1 MPRGRTDRSKSDD
14 RDQEVGLGP
23 HAFGRNTR
31 TLLLLSFGGGLAAAL
46 GVAALVAAAGPEER
60 FLATLLAFGFSF
72 WLPFSALLWV
82 LLVDRGTMRDA
93 PRNVEDSV
101 EYRWSERASAGV
113 FRDMLVLLGAGAA
126 VLSVLEVAID
136 LTLRWPLHLV
146 LAGLVVLAMVDFG
159 IRMQLS
165 KRAEG

>member
-1 MPRGRTDRSKSDD
+1 MTEIQKSAWGRMRS
-14 RDQEVGLGP
+14 GG
-23 HAFGRNTR
+23 NTR

-126 VLSVLEVAID
+126 VLSVLEVASD

>member
-1 MPRGRTDRSKSDD
+1 MTEIKKSAWGRMRS
-14 RDQEVGLGP
+14 GG
-23 HAFGRNTR
+23 NTR

>member
-1 MPRGRTDRSKSDD
+1 MTEIKKSAWGRMRS
-14 RDQEVGLGP
+14 GG
-23 HAFGRNTR
+23 NTR
-31 TLLLLSFGGGLAAAL
+31 TLILLSFGGGLAAAL

>member
-1 MPRGRTDRSKSDD
+1 MTEIKKSAWGRMRS
-14 RDQEVGLGP
+14 GG
-23 HAFGRNTR
+23 NTR

-46 GVAALVAAAGPEER
+46 GVAVLVAAAGPEER

>member
-1 MPRGRTDRSKSDD
+1 MTEIQKSAWGRMRS
-14 RDQEVGLGP
+14 GG
-23 HAFGRNTR
+23 NTR

-46 GVAALVAAAGPEER
+46 GVAVLVAAAGPEER

>member
-1 MPRGRTDRSKSDD
+1 M
-14 RDQEVGLGP
+14 
-23 HAFGRNTR
+23 
-31 TLLLLSFGGGLAAAL
+31 LSFGGGLAAAL

>member
-1 MPRGRTDRSKSDD
+1 MTEIQKSAWGRMRS
-14 RDQEVGLGP
+14 GG
-23 HAFGRNTR
+23 NTR

-159 IRMQLS
+159 IRMQLI

>member
-1 MPRGRTDRSKSDD
+1 MTEIQKSAWGRMRS
-14 RDQEVGLGP
+14 GG
-23 HAFGRNTR
+23 NTR

-46 GVAALVAAAGPEER
+46 GVAALVAAAGPGQR
-60 FLATLLAFGFSF
+60 FLATLLAFGLSF

-126 VLSVLEVAID
+126 ALSVLEVAID

>member
-1 MPRGRTDRSKSDD
+1 MTEIQKSAWGRMRS
-14 RDQEVGLGP
+14 GG
-23 HAFGRNTR
+23 NTR
-31 TLLLLSFGGGLAAAL
+31 TLLLLSFGGGLAAAAL

-159 IRMQLS
+159 IRMQLI

>member
-1 MPRGRTDRSKSDD
+1 MTEIQKSAWGRMRS
-14 RDQEVGLGP
+14 GG
-23 HAFGRNTR
+23 NTR
-31 TLLLLSFGGGLAAAL
+31 TLLLLSFGGGLAAAAL

>member
-1 MPRGRTDRSKSDD
+1 MTEIKKSAWGRMRSGGNS
-14 RDQEVGLGP
+14 
-23 HAFGRNTR
+23 R

-46 GVAALVAAAGPEER
+46 GVAALVAAAGPQER

>member
-1 MPRGRTDRSKSDD
+1 MTEIQKSAWGRMRS
-14 RDQEVGLGP
+14 GG
-23 HAFGRNTR
+23 NTR

-126 VLSVLEVAID
+126 VLSVLEAAID

>member
-1 MPRGRTDRSKSDD
+1 MTEIKKSAWGRMRSGGS
-14 RDQEVGLGP
+14 
-23 HAFGRNTR
+23 TR
-31 TLLLLSFGGGLAAAL
+31 TLLSLSFGGGLAAAL

-93 PRNVEDSV
+93 PRNVEDTV

-113 FRDMLVLLGAGAA
+113 FRDMLVLLGVGAA
-126 VLSVLEVAID
+126 VLSILEVAID

-159 IRMQLS
+159 IRVQLR

>member
-1 MPRGRTDRSKSDD
+1 MTEIKKSAWGRMRS
-14 RDQEVGLGP
+14 GG
-23 HAFGRNTR
+23 NTR

-159 IRMQLS
+159 IRMQLI

>member
-1 MPRGRTDRSKSDD
+1 MTEIQKSAWGRMRS
-14 RDQEVGLGP
+14 GG
-23 HAFGRNTR
+23 NTR
-31 TLLLLSFGGGLAAAL
+31 TLLLLSFGGGLAAAAL

-126 VLSVLEVAID
+126 VLSVLEVASD

>member
-1 MPRGRTDRSKSDD
+1 MTEIKKSAWGRMRS
-14 RDQEVGLGP
+14 GG
-23 HAFGRNTR
+23 NTR

-165 KRAEG
+165 KGAEG

>member
-1 MPRGRTDRSKSDD
+1 MTEIKKSAWGRMRS
-14 RDQEVGLGP
+14 GG
-23 HAFGRNTR
+23 NTR

-72 WLPFSALLWV
+72 WLTFSALLWV

>member
-1 MPRGRTDRSKSDD
+1 MTEIQKSAWGRMRS
-14 RDQEVGLGP
+14 GG
-23 HAFGRNTR
+23 NTR

>member
-1 MPRGRTDRSKSDD
+1 MTEIQKSAWGRMRS
-14 RDQEVGLGP
+14 GG
-23 HAFGRNTR
+23 NTR

-60 FLATLLAFGFSF
+60 FLAALLAFGFSF
-72 WLPFSALLWV
+72 WLPFSALFWV

>member
-1 MPRGRTDRSKSDD
+1 MTEIKKSAWGRMRS
-14 RDQEVGLGP
+14 GG
-23 HAFGRNTR
+23 NTR

-46 GVAALVAAAGPEER
+46 GVAALVATAGPEER

-165 KRAEG
+165 KGAEG

>member
-1 MPRGRTDRSKSDD
+1 MTEIKKSAWGRMRS
-14 RDQEVGLGP
+14 GG
-23 HAFGRNTR
+23 NTR
-31 TLLLLSFGGGLAAAL
+31 TLLLPSFGGGLAAAL

-165 KRAEG
+165 KGAEG

>member
-1 MPRGRTDRSKSDD
+1 MPETQKSAWGRMRS
-14 RDQEVGLGP
+14 GG
-23 HAFGRNTR
+23 NTR

>member
-1 MPRGRTDRSKSDD
+1 MTEIKKSAWGRMRS
-14 RDQEVGLGP
+14 GG
-23 HAFGRNTR
+23 NTR

-93 PRNVEDSV
+93 LRNVEDSV

>member
-1 MPRGRTDRSKSDD
+1 MTEIQKSAWGRMRS
-14 RDQEVGLGP
+14 GG
-23 HAFGRNTR
+23 NTR

-165 KRAEG
+165 KGAEG

>member
-1 MPRGRTDRSKSDD
+1 MTEIKKSAWGRMRSGGNS
-14 RDQEVGLGP
+14 
-23 HAFGRNTR
+23 R

-46 GVAALVAAAGPEER
+46 GVAALVAAAGPQER

-82 LLVDRGTMRDA
+82 LLVDRGTMRDV

>member
-1 MPRGRTDRSKSDD
+1 MTEIQKSAWGRMRS
-14 RDQEVGLGP
+14 GG
-23 HAFGRNTR
+23 NTR

-46 GVAALVAAAGPEER
+46 GVAAPVAAAGPEER

-136 LTLRWPLHLV
+136 LTLRWPLHPV

>member
-1 MPRGRTDRSKSDD
+1 MTKIKKSAWGRMRS
-14 RDQEVGLGP
+14 GG
-23 HAFGRNTR
+23 NTR
-31 TLLLLSFGGGLAAAL
+31 TLLLRSFEGGLAAAL
-46 GVAALVAAAGPEER
+46 GVAVLVAAAGPEER

>member
-1 MPRGRTDRSKSDD
+1 MTEIQKSAWGRMRS
-14 RDQEVGLGP
+14 GG
-23 HAFGRNTR
+23 NTR

-72 WLPFSALLWV
+72 WLPFSALLCV

>member
-1 MPRGRTDRSKSDD
+1 MTEIKKSAWGRMRS
-14 RDQEVGLGP
+14 GG
-23 HAFGRNTR
+23 NTR

-46 GVAALVAAAGPEER
+46 GVAALIAAAGPEER

-165 KRAEG
+165 KGAEG

>member
-1 MPRGRTDRSKSDD
+1 MTEIKKSAWGRMRS
-14 RDQEVGLGP
+14 GG
-23 HAFGRNTR
+23 NTR

-60 FLATLLAFGFSF
+60 FPATLLAFGFSF

>member
-1 MPRGRTDRSKSDD
+1 
-14 RDQEVGLGP
+14 
-23 HAFGRNTR
+23 
-31 TLLLLSFGGGLAAAL
+31 
-46 GVAALVAAAGPEER
+46 
-60 FLATLLAFGFSF
+60 
-72 WLPFSALLWV
+72 
-82 LLVDRGTMRDA
+82 MRDA